1 MVHLVKAML
10 FPVVMY
16 GCESW
21 TIKKAECWR
30 IDIFELWSWRRLESP
45 LDCKEFQPVHPKGN
59 QSWIFI
65 GRTDAEAEAPILWP
79 PVAENWLIGKDPDA
93 GNDWRQKEKGWQR
106 VNGWMASL
114 TQWTC
119 LSKLRELVMD
129 RKSLAYCSSWGGK
142 ESDTTERLNWT
153 ELNNLGL
160 LPSRHWE
167 VGALS

>member
-10 FPVVMY
+10 FAVVMY

-30 IDIFELWSWRRLESP
+30 IDIFELWSWKRLESL

-65 GRTDAEAEAPILWP
+65 GRADAEAEAPILWP
-79 PVAENWLIGKDPDA
+79 PVAKNWLIGKDPDA
-93 GNDWRQKEKGWQR
+93 GNDWRQKEKGMTKGEWL
-106 VNGWMASL
+106 NGITDS
-114 TQWTC
+114 
-119 LSKLRELVMD
+119 MD
-129 RKSLAYCSSWGGK
+129 MFEQAQGVGDGQESLAYCSSRGGK
-142 ESDTTERLNWT
+142 ESDTIEKLNWT